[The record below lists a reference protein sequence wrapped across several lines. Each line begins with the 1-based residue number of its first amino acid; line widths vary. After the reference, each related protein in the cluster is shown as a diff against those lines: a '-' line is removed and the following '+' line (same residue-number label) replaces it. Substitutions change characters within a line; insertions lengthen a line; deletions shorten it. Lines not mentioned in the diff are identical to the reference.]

1 MINNL
6 LIYKFSTLFQIL
18 LEHESKL
25 NFKIHHI
32 ENKELLLSKAS
43 KLKNYIVLSKTEIP
57 EINNI
62 LIYDFVPMKFSQLIE
77 KINLQFLK
85 SIFLNQRSFKVGGY
99 FLDINSRQISLN
111 NNKLKLT
118 EKELNTIIYLS
129 KKKLPI
135 NVEELE
141 KNVWNYQEGMETHT
155 VETHIYRLRKKIFD
169 KFKDKDFIV
178 RKKTGYLIKK

>member
-18 LEHESKL
+18 LELESQL

-32 ENKELLLSKAS
+32 ENKEILLSKAS
-43 KLKNYIVLSKTEIP
+43 KLKNCIVLTKIEIP
-57 EINNI
+57 QINNV
-62 LIYDFVPMKFSQLIE
+62 LIYNFVPMKLSQLIE
-77 KINLQFLK
+77 KINLHFLK
-85 SIFLNQRSFKVGGY
+85 RIFLSQISFKVGRY
-99 FLDINSRQISLN
+99 FLDMNSRQISLN

-129 KKKLPI
+129 KKILPI

-169 KFKDKDFIV
+169 KFKDKDFLV
-178 RKKTGYLIKK
+178 RKKKGYLIKK

>member
-18 LEHESKL
+18 LEHESQL

-32 ENKELLLSKAS
+32 ENKEILLSKAS

-85 SIFLNQRSFKVGGY
+85 RIFLNQRSFKVGGY

-129 KKKLPI
+129 KKILPI

-169 KFKDKDFIV
+169 KFKDKDFLV